1 MSERESELRFL
12 VRNVEAVETVA
23 SSSIMSAILS
33 LMAQEGKYRV
43 IDLKEFNQLISGYNK
58 IDDAI
63 AELKNLI
70 HQMNGTQVDPE
81 PHGSRDTFVPKPK
94 HSMTQ
99 EEFFERAKQKEDDEN
114 AVQEYYNAMQD

>member
-70 HQMNGTQVDPE
+70 HQMNGTQAEPN
-81 PHGSRDTFVPKPK
+81 PHGSRDTFVPPPDG
-94 HSMTQ
+94 Q
-99 EEFFERAKQKEDDEN
+99 DVEQF
-114 AVQEYYNAMQD
+114 NAMQD

>member
-1 MSERESELRFL
+1 MDNQRKLHVVMDLLNEVILRRGQDASTDRIGEGIATAMGNLVLACARMS
-12 VRNVEAVETVA
+12 VEGQADGDQ
-23 SSSIMSAILS
+23 S
-33 LMAQEGKYRV
+33 
-43 IDLKEFNQLISGYNK
+43 
-58 IDDAI
+58 DDF
-63 AELKNLI
+63 
-70 HQMNGTQVDPE
+70 DDE

>member
-63 AELKNLI
+63 ADLKNLI

-81 PHGSRDTFVPKPK
+81 PHGSRDTLVPKPK

-114 AVQEYYNAMQD
+114 AAQEFYNSMQD

>member
-12 VRNVEAVETVA
+12 ARNVEAVETVA
-23 SSSIMSAILS
+23 NSAIMSQILS
-33 LMAQEGKYRV
+33 LMALEGRYRV

-63 AELKNLI
+63 VELKNLI
-70 HQMNGTQVDPE
+70 HQMNGTQAEPE

-99 EEFFERAKQKEDDEN
+99 EEFFERAKQKEDDEK

>member
-23 SSSIMSAILS
+23 SSAIMSAILS

-58 IDDAI
+58 IDEAI
-63 AELKNLI
+63 VELKTLI
-70 HQMNGTQVDPE
+70 HQMNGTQAEPE
-81 PHGSRDTFVPKPK
+81 PHGSRDTFVPHPCDEYYVVR
-94 HSMTQ
+94 HN
-99 EEFFERAKQKEDDEN
+99 AAEDDERF
-114 AVQEYYNAMQD
+114 NAMQD

>member
-63 AELKNLI
+63 AELKTLI

-81 PHGSRDTFVPKPK
+81 PHGSRDTFVPHPDGPDA
-94 HSMTQ
+94 
-99 EEFFERAKQKEDDEN
+99 ERFN
-114 AVQEYYNAMQD
+114 PLQD

>member
-12 VRNVEAVETVA
+12 AGNVEAVEIVA
-23 SSSIMSAILS
+23 SSSIMSQILS
-33 LMAQEGKYRV
+33 LMTQETKHRV
-43 IDLKEFNQLISGYNK
+43 IDTNEFNQLISGYNK

-63 AELKNLI
+63 VDLKTLI
-70 HQMNGTQVDPE
+70 HKMNGTQVDPE

>member
-63 AELKNLI
+63 AELKTLI
-70 HQMNGTQVDPE
+70 HQMNGTQVEPE

>member
-12 VRNVEAVETVA
+12 ARNVEAVETVA
-23 SSSIMSAILS
+23 SSTIMSAILS

-58 IDDAI
+58 IDDALV
-63 AELKNLI
+63 ELKNLI
-70 HQMNGTQVDPE
+70 HQINGTQAEPN

-114 AVQEYYNAMQD
+114 AVQEHYNAMQD

>member
-23 SSSIMSAILS
+23 SSSIMSSILS

-70 HQMNGTQVDPE
+70 HQMNGTQVEPN
-81 PHGSRDTFVPKPK
+81 PHGSRDTLVPKPK

-114 AVQEYYNAMQD
+114 AVQEHYNAMQD